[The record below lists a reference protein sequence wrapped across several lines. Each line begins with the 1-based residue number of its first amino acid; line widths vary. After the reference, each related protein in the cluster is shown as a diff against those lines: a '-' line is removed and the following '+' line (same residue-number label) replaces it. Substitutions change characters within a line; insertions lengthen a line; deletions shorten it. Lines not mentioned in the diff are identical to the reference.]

1 MSKARSLADLISGGA
16 VIEASEIADSTI
28 TGAKLASDISFQTS
42 GSIAFGDAAEKISG
56 NGTDLKIESSGK
68 IILDA
73 DSSGT
78 IQIADN
84 NTQLIKFF
92 QFSNFVAIESMVS
105 DKDFNIRGNDGGS
118 FINAVSFDMSAAGA
132 ATFND
137 KIVLGANKA
146 IEFGDAGEY
155 ISGDG
160 TNLNIVSSGYTN
172 LSSTGNL
179 LLNTSSSG
187 SIFFREG
194 DTNYLLTRKTG
205 DNAIIKSSISDG
217 DLIFSGN
224 DGGSNVDALTL
235 DMSEAGTAT
244 FNSDVKLGDNSKIT
258 LGAGDDLQIY
268 HDGTQSIIKDAG
280 TGQLKILAEN
290 TLFFGSAT
298 GNSKYIS
305 AIKNGK
311 VDLSYSNSVKL
322 QTTSTGIDVT
332 GIIGIGTSAASY
344 TPLNTITVNTS
355 SDIPLY
361 IHSGDA
367 SNYAVMSD
375 TSGSIKFGTTA
386 DRFGIFTGGD
396 AGGSN
401 APSATSHYA
410 NNAVERLTIASG
422 GDVGICCNLTVA
434 GNLTINGTTTTLNT
448 ATLDIEDKTLCI
460 AKGAADAAAA
470 NGAGIIVDGASA
482 CLCYTSG
489 TDSWDFNKDVIL
501 PNNKKV
507 IFGDAGEYIVGDGTN
522 LNIISSN
529 ALGIDVPNGITL
541 DSGSGGTTLR
551 AGGGTTYG
559 TLTSSSGDLSINQTT
574 SNKDIIFTGNDAGTT
589 ITPLKLDM
597 SAGGL
602 VTTDV
607 AGSTVAKW
615 QRDSSTNGELTLGFP
630 STKATFTASN
640 DLVFIA
646 GGSDIC
652 LNNNTTIIGNIS
664 AGNFAG
670 NNEIA
675 LTRTTS
681 SPSSIKLQA
690 HSNEPKIMFGT
701 NGGGNYGLRFSD
713 TSDNVLMKLTES
725 GNLGIGTTAP
735 GRNLTVFKSDYPTI
749 QLINSTSTTGGADG
763 SIIQLHHTDM
773 DLVIR
778 NQENADIRFDTNGGN
793 ERMRIMADGKIG
805 IGTTSPTQKLTLA
818 GGNNAKIAFIEGG
831 VQSLYF
837 NDTDTS
843 LAGYF
848 HYQHSI
854 DQFRMN
860 TSGSI
865 VLTGGNVGIGTTSP
879 GQTLTVAGDM
889 TVQKS
894 GDNLKADFSN
904 GVNSNFRILT
914 AGTVAQI
921 GPSTASDVVFLS
933 SNVEKMRMTS
943 DGKFG
948 IGTSA
953 PTQKIFS
960 AVDST
965 LAIPTSAS
973 MGSTTSGVANGIGI
987 HNTNNSAQYSG
998 LTLETKTTNASRWLI
1013 ANEWKSNFNGDL
1025 VFRSRIDGS
1034 FSSEILRLKSD
1045 GKIGI
1050 GTTSPA
1056 NNLHIHTDA
1065 SSEGIL
1071 IKSTG
1076 NTYSDLV
1083 FDANRSS
1090 AGNNLGRLRGN
1101 WNGTAVAM
1109 INFDAGDD
1117 TTNKDNADITFHT
1130 ASAGTMFQR
1139 MKIADDGKIG
1149 IGTTSP
1155 DHILHISAA
1164 STNSQLKLQRTGSAT
1179 ASYNLSAS
1187 NDSFHISDQAAG
1199 TERMRVTATGLGI
1212 GTSAPTQKLEV
1223 KGRVLIDGDDG
1234 ASGNG
1239 TFIIDGSATSS
1250 SQIRFSQGGT
1260 AKAYL
1265 TYWDSSDTLGLTDG
1279 SASGLHFKPSTG
1291 NVGIGTNSPDTRLHL
1306 QLGDS
1311 GATGNN
1317 YSTAILETN
1326 NPFNVL
1332 QFISP
1337 NTASQ
1342 QIRFGDPQ
1350 GNGQGIIH
1358 YAHNGDFMSFYTND
1372 TERMRITSGN
1382 VGIGTSS
1389 PSRRLHIVGPAG
1401 TAQLQSTGTTSAL
1414 YFADT
1419 SSSTIDNQGI
1429 HSTGNNMAISSG
1441 GHFRLTVRNDGH
1453 VGIGETDPGYDLVV
1467 DGGAN
1472 STIRVQNDTPYYGD
1486 FQATSS
1492 GITVRTVGSYPL
1504 ILNTNQN
1511 ERMRIS
1517 PTGDVGIGLTN
1528 PAHKLSVF
1536 DSSLGIV
1543 ARFATTGNRS
1553 FDISSADNGVYA
1565 GAHWDRNINSAGGI
1579 HTWSVEGNEKMRI
1592 TSAGQLGLGVIP
1604 PSAMSS
1610 SSYKQI
1616 QFANGVIADSGG
1628 TNSSFQ
1634 LLQNAYVGSGNNN
1647 YAITGSGTSHT
1658 NRIMMTS
1665 GVISFARAYP
1675 TTANNQIT
1683 YSESMRIASNGQ
1695 VIIGAT
1701 SAGSLTNGKLI
1712 ITHDGNTTYGIRL
1725 NSTNTSGTQYHMSFD
1740 RGQTQAGYITSN
1752 SATTIAFNNASDE
1765 RLKENIENSGSAI
1778 QDIKDLKVRQ
1788 FDWKDNIDTHRDFG
1802 FVAQELINVV
1812 PEAVTKGSDELNENG
1827 KPVKSWGVDY
1837 SHLVPRLVKAVQE
1850 QQTKIEELEVKIKT
1864 LEDE

>member
-879 GQTLTVAGDM
+879 
-889 TVQKS
+889 
-894 GDNLKADFSN
+894 
-904 GVNSNFRILT
+904 
-914 AGTVAQI
+914 
-921 GPSTASDVVFLS
+921 
-933 SNVEKMRMTS
+933 
-943 DGKFG
+943 
-948 IGTSA
+948 
-953 PTQKIFS
+953 
-960 AVDST
+960 
-965 LAIPTSAS
+965 
-973 MGSTTSGVANGIGI
+973 
-987 HNTNNSAQYSG
+987 
-998 LTLETKTTNASRWLI
+998 
-1013 ANEWKSNFNGDL
+1013 
-1025 VFRSRIDGS
+1025 
-1034 FSSEILRLKSD
+1034 
-1045 GKIGI
+1045 
-1050 GTTSPA
+1050 A

-1187 NDSFHISDQAAG
+1187 NDSFHISDQAAS
-1199 TERMRVTATGLGI
+1199 TERMRITATGLGI